1 MVDMSC
7 SFCGK
12 PQKDVK
18 KLIAGQNGVFICDEC
33 IALCSEIVKVEL
45 SGGEADLTKKDIRRS
60 DPVLSGRTTLTGL
73 AAPPIVVDEWVDL
86 CLRGLGC
93 RLVAPHTLE
102 YEMIAA
108 QLEINPTFVAEVPDI
123 DAAVKGMRGYGE
135 FSEEIAKDLPDMK
148 LVLFKNKAG
157 TEAIVFQRPR

>member
-12 PQKDVK
+12 VQKDVK

-33 IALCSEIVKVEL
+33 IGLCAEIVKVEL
-45 SGGEADLTKKDIRRS
+45 GGDSNQPRKDLRRS
-60 DPVLSGRTTLTGL
+60 DPALSGRTTLTGV
-73 AAPPIVVDEWVDL
+73 AAPPVVVDDWVDI
-86 CLRGLGC
+86 CLRALGC

-108 QLEINPTFVAEVPDI
+108 QLEINPTFVAEVPDL
-123 DAAVKGMRGYGE
+123 DVAVERMRAYGE
-135 FSEEIAKDLPDMK
+135 FSDE
-148 LVLFKNKAG
+148 V
-157 TEAIVFQRPR
+157 R